1 MKEFLSQLGV
11 AFIER
16 DVTSD
21 DEALEE
27 LEKLQVLTTPVVVV
41 DDEVIV
47 GFDKSKL
54 LRALDREKDESR

>member
-1 MKEFLSQLGV
+1 VKEFLSQLGV